1 VAEDSQAKDRVARL
15 EPREPSTEQPV
26 DVGRYANALARNRVL
41 IALIVIGLS
50 AVVLTLSLA
59 LPKTYKATARILLD
73 ESPGI
78 TESSSDVER
87 RLATIQALLTTRG
100 VLTRAAGTLEGESA
114 DTLEDKVRSSVD
126 AKANIVNVQATDSS
140 GAGAAEIANAV
151 AAAFLRKQGSV
162 ERRRLARTIAVLNEQ
177 ITGLRGPRTEIEPIR
192 ARLNEQ
198 LSDLRVNQ
206 ANAGSDLQ
214 LADAARPSGSPDSP
228 RPVRNTIFAFF
239 AGLFLAVLVAVAR
252 ERIAPRVSGPRQLSE
267 LSGLPVLTNIRQAH
281 RSRFGGDGGAL
292 AKRDA
297 YQTLSAI
304 IGLQLGPGRPHTLL
318 VTSALEDEGT
328 TEVTAGLGRALALA
342 GEKTLVVRA
351 DMRRLVANELAGEA
365 EPGLAEI
372 LSAPGRERREAAAEM
387 LADPTSSVSAG
398 DGAGSL
404 AVLGTGHTPSNPAR
418 LLSGDALDV
427 FFKELE
433 RSDYT
438 YVLIEGP
445 PLLGLADCR
454 YWAQR
459 VEGTLVVSRLDRL
472 EPNDVIELRELLE
485 RLDAHALGHVIVNGR
500 AGPV

>member
-1 VAEDSQAKDRVARL
+1 MAEDSQAREPVARVQ
-15 EPREPSTEQPV
+15 PREPSPEQPV

-41 IALIVIGLS
+41 IALIVIGVS

-78 TESSSDVER
+78 TESTSDVER

-100 VLTRAAGTLEGESA
+100 VLARAARTLEGESA

-126 AKANIVNVQATDSS
+126 AKANIVNVEATDSS
-140 GAGAAEIANAV
+140 AVGAAEIANAV
-151 AAAFLRKQGSV
+151 AAAFLRRQGSA
-162 ERRRLARTIAVLNEQ
+162 ERRRLTRTITVLREQ
-177 ITGLRGPRTEIEPIR
+177 IAGLRGPRAEIEPVR

-198 LSDLRVNQ
+198 LSDLRVLQ

-214 LADAARPSGSPDSP
+214 LADAARPSSSPDSP

-239 AGLFLAVLVAVAR
+239 AGLFLAVLVAVGR

-267 LSGLPVLTNIRQAH
+267 LSGLPILTNIRQAH
-281 RSRFGGDGGAL
+281 RPWFGGNDGAL

-297 YQTLSAI
+297 YQTLSAL
-304 IGLQLGPGRPHTLL
+304 IGLQLGPGGPHTLL
-318 VTSALEDEGT
+318 VTSALEDEGK
-328 TEVTAGLGRALALA
+328 TEVTVGLGRALALA

-351 DMRRLVANELAGEA
+351 DMRRGAVNELTGEE

-372 LSAPGRERREAAAEM
+372 LSAPGRERQEAAAEM

-398 DGAGSL
+398 DGTGSL
-404 AVLGTGHTPSNPAR
+404 AVLGAGHTPSNPSR
-418 LLSGDALDV
+418 LLSGEALDV
-427 FFKELE
+427 FFKELG

-445 PLLGLADCR
+445 PLLGPADCR

-459 VEGTLVVSRLDRL
+459 VEGTLVVSRPDRL
-472 EPNDVIELRELLE
+472 EPNDVIEMRELLE
-485 RLDAHALGHVIVNGR
+485 RLGANALGHVVVNGR
-500 AGPV
+500 RGSV